1 MNRTVNMT
9 VNIHGTIEVLTYWH
23 FVLVGPIEWK
33 NETSGDGPHGRP
45 EGGNKLNPRVPFLL
59 FLALL

>member
-1 MNRTVNMT
+1 MNHTVTMI
-9 VNIHGTIEVLTYWH
+9 VRMHRTIEVLTYWH

-33 NETSGDGPHGRP
+33 NETSGDGSPGRP